1 VREAAGAIFPLPPTK
16 DSTPLPPLSALL
28 EMKGDA
34 ERGKIAFHS
43 TGTCAKCHQPNVDGK
58 DVGPDLSAIGDKLA
72 RQAFFESILP
82 TSKSCSPP
90 RNWWTS

>member
-1 VREAAGAIFPLPPTK
+1 
-16 DSTPLPPLSALL
+16 
-28 EMKGDA
+28 MKGDA